1 MINIIFLVL
10 FAIMACISAI
20 GFVFFLLV
28 GIIESFKDSTFI
40 IPTCFVC
47 SILAG
52 STVGFNHLFD
62 LSWQQNINNI
72 KSSAAK

>member
-1 MINIIFLVL
+1 MFDIIFLVL
-10 FAIMACISAI
+10 FAIMTCISAM
-20 GFVFFLLV
+20 GFIFFLLV

-40 IPTCFVC
+40 IPTCLFC

-62 LSWQQNINNI
+62 LSWNQNINNI
-72 KSSAAK
+72 KASTTK